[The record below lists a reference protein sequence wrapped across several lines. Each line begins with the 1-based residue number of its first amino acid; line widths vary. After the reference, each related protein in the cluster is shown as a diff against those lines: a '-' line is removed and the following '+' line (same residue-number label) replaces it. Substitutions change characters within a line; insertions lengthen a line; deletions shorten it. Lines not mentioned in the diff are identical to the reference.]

1 MEIQISHLDN
11 LNKILLNIRL
21 NMASQI
27 SQFPALLCFLSEQTH
42 RAKGRWHGK
51 APPRAQ
57 LARNPD
63 RTAERNDA
71 QLVESGES
79 GEGEESAERCLEF
92 HQSGR
97 GFHRAVHWGRERMPT
112 RFIIA
117 DGWAPNTRY
126 GSKLGQKPKIV
137 KICEDVV
144 YWCLYSLPLSKN
156 AAICGAPSI
165 LEHVQCAPPVIRCCK
180 YNL

>member
-79 GEGEESAERCLEF
+79 GEGEESAERCMEF

-97 GFHRAVHWGRERMPT
+97 GFHRAVHWGRERMPPDSLSLMVEHQT
-112 RFIIA
+112 HGMGQNWGKNPKSWKYVKMWFTGVYTPCHQAKLLHFVVRLQFCEF
-117 DGWAPNTRY
+117 WNTY
-126 GSKLGQKPKIV
+126 NV
-137 KICEDVV
+137 
-144 YWCLYSLPLSKN
+144 
-156 AAICGAPSI
+156 
-165 LEHVQCAPPVIRCCK
+165 PPQ
-180 YNL
+180 L